1 MLLTLTPTGLVL
13 WTLSSL
19 VVGVVL
25 TLKVQKFIKRKLG

>member
-13 WTLSSL
+13 WTFSSL
-19 VVGVVL
+19 VAGVVL